1 MRLIRKSQPE
11 RKPSERLTAAVRG
24 RCGGRDLTSSGL
36 EPAAEAADAKGARDG
51 GGTRAGGGG
60 IPGFLGRLVR
70 EPLVQFMVL
79 GAVIF
84 AVHAATTPSVSK
96 ERLIEVTPAV
106 RQSIVDV
113 FKGAHEGRE
122 PGADELAKLI
132 DLWLLNEITFREALA
147 QGLDKGD
154 EMIRDR
160 ITHKM
165 RLLIFNGVD
174 VNEPTR
180 AELEA
185 WYEKRRAGYD
195 IPDVVSFIDVP
206 FSGPDGE
213 AQSRAVLEQIRAG
226 SEPDEVQLRALI
238 FGQRPRQTLEPS
250 FGRAFVDQL
259 VAGPSGEW
267 RVLPSATG
275 WHIVRLD
282 TFTPGRRVALDEVG
296 SQVAQAWKDERRR
309 VLAIAATRDLGK
321 AYVIR
326 RDDTPADRAP

>member
-1 MRLIRKSQPE
+1 ML
-11 RKPSERLTAAVRG
+11 
-24 RCGGRDLTSSGL
+24 
-36 EPAAEAADAKGARDG
+36 
-51 GGTRAGGGG
+51 
-60 IPGFLGRLVR
+60 GFLRRLVR

-106 RQSIVDV
+106 RQSIVDA
-113 FKGAHEGRE
+113 FKASHEGRA

-174 VNEPTR
+174 VTEPTPD
-180 AELEA
+180 ELSA
-185 WYEKRRAGYD
+185 WYEKRRANYD
-195 IPDVVSFIDVP
+195 IPDLVSFIDVP
-206 FSGPDGE
+206 FTGADAE

-226 SEPDEVQLRALI
+226 TEPEEVQRRALI
-238 FGQRPRQTLEPS
+238 FSQRPRQTLEPS
-250 FGRAFVDQL
+250 FGKDFVDQI
-259 VAGPSGEW
+259 VAGPKGEW
-267 RVLPSATG
+267 QVLPSATG
-275 WHIVRLD
+275 WHVVRLD
-282 TFTPGRRVALDEVG
+282 TFVPGRRVDLDEVG
-296 SQVAQAWKDERRR
+296 GQVAQAWKDERRR
-309 VLAIAATRDLGK
+309 ILAIAATRDLGK

-326 RDDTPADRAP
+326 RDDAPAGGNP